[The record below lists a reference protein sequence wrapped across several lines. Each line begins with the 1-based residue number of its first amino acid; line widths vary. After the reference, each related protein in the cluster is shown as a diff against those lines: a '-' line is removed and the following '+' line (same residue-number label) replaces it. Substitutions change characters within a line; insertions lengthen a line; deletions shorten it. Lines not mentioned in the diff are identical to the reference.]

1 MKNII
6 EIKERTGALTLKE
19 FYSLSTK
26 DYNNYILQLFAIP
39 ADERTGID
47 NHILK
52 YHNVKPELVL
62 EEYFIDF

>member
-1 MKNII
+1 MKNTM
-6 EIKERTGALTLKE
+6 ENKQRTGALTLKE

-26 DYNNYILQLFAIP
+26 EHNKYILQLFDIP
-39 ADERTGID
+39 AEQRTGID

-52 YHNVKPELVL
+52 YHNLKPELVL